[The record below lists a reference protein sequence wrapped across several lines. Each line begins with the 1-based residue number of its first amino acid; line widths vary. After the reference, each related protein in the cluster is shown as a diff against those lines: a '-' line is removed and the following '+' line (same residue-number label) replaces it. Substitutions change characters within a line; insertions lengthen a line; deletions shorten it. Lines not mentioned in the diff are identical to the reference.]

1 MCRLRAA
8 LWALSLAAMA
18 CWASVEHFTQHDPLF
33 VPPEAPAVTG
43 KWLAERRS
51 ERAVIATRELYTGLE
66 WYRIGDALNI
76 HDVSVLNDMEA
87 RFPGSL
93 AAELAAEQ
101 RSFLAATGALSPRN
115 FSMLHS
121 IVARR
126 LAKEDASSAR
136 VEHQQGVA
144 EADKG
149 SPAVLIVHVRV
160 GDVLCTDVNGDPMVL
175 IAPGSAGEPA
185 EDVFGRRG
193 AALAAEQRRKER
205 TYAKLGNA
213 EWWAAVARAARAARV
228 GRAVVL
234 AGAHHAACLS
244 RSARYVL
251 SRADFLQAATGV
263 SSVDLRLGQPPD
275 EDIMSLARSARN
287 GSVLFA
293 STGGGYG
300 RILSE
305 TARALG
311 AVVLSN
317 GRLSPNALE
326 WRPATAAAAIL
337 NSLVPGVL

>member
-1 MCRLRAA
+1 MYVASDIYFIFTGRFVFFYFFGPFIKKGHLGFCARSSFAA
-8 LWALSLAAMA
+8 ILS
-18 CWASVEHFTQHDPLF
+18 C
-33 VPPEAPAVTG
+33 VT
-43 KWLAERRS
+43 
-51 ERAVIATRELYTGLE
+51 YTIVHGLK
-66 WYRIGDALNI
+66 
-76 HDVSVLNDMEA
+76 DVSVLNDMEA

-326 WRPATAAAAIL
+326 WRPATAAAALL